1 MMKFFFLLS
10 SIIVPVS
17 LFVDQAAAGVLAALV
32 FLLTGAYF
40 SKPRFRKYTNES

>member
-1 MMKFFFLLS
+1 MKFFFLLS

-17 LFVDQAAAGVLAALV
+17 LFVNQAAAGVLASLV
-32 FLLTGAYF
+32 FLLAGAYF